1 MNHVKKIP
9 MRMCIVTRERF
20 PKKELLRIVKTEE
33 GIVPDLTGK
42 VNGHGCYIKKDLG
55 VLEKLEKNKI
65 LNSVFESEIDPSVY
79 DNIRSAIE
87 NG

>member
-33 GIVPDLTGK
+33 GIVADLTGK
-42 VNGHGCYIKKDLG
+42 INGHGCYIKKT
-55 VLEKLEKNKI
+55 
-65 LNSVFESEIDPSVY
+65 
-79 DNIRSAIE
+79 
-87 NG
+87 